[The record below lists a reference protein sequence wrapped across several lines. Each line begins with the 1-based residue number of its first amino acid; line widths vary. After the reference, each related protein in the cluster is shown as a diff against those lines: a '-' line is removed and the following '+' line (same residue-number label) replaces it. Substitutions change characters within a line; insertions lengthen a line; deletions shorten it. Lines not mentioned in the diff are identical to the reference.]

1 MAHDGTDSGG
11 HHNGLPLTIAA
22 VLFLVLRLFAVSGYD
37 WHTAFAVLHTMD
49 VDDSISI
56 VMGTLMADPLAAA
69 LYLAL
74 LTPVAVL
81 WLWMSLHE
89 ARQPDAGA
97 AAESRRPARPG
108 LKSGILLLLGALVPL
123 SAYIWSFHA
132 WWLLLT
138 ALAVGIVLFA
148 IGYGTKA
155 DGRLRLL
162 ARGAGRRLGLL
173 ILAGWLVAAAT
184 VKTPWVPLERIDL
197 RDGDH
202 LRGYVL
208 QAEPGFL
215 KLLTEHPREFRIL
228 TDQEVTSREE
238 IQGH

>member
-1 MAHDGTDSGG
+1 MAHDETDSGG

-74 LTPVAVL
+74 LTPIAVL

-97 AAESRRPARPG
+97 TAKSRRPARPG

-138 ALAVGIVLFA
+138 ALAVGIALFA
-148 IGYGTKA
+148 IGYGTKT
-155 DGRLRLL
+155 DGRLQLL
-162 ARGAGRRLGLL
+162 ALGAGRRLGLL
-173 ILAGWLVAAAT
+173 ILVGWLVAAAT

-197 RDGDH
+197 RNGAH

-215 KLLTEHPREFRIL
+215 KLLTEHHREFRIL